1 MTYCHE
7 VKKSYQKKKP
17 LFLGIKIIEINALPK
32 SNILTM
38 SLPLFAKNIS
48 DHGLLFLV
56 NFLIQEHFNDL
67 MKKSTLPF

>member
-56 NFLIQEHFNDL
+56 NFFLN
-67 MKKSTLPF
+67 KKDNNKL